1 MSLVI
6 KARTPTRSNTWK
18 AMRRQPLQA
27 KAAGESGG
35 V

>member
-6 KARTPTRSNTWK
+6 KARKPTRSNTWK
-18 AMRRQPLQA
+18 AMRKQPLQA
-27 KAAGESGG
+27 RAAGDSGG

>member
-27 KAAGESGG
+27 RAAGESGG

>member
-1 MSLVI
+1 MSLVR

-18 AMRRQPLQA
+18 AMRRQPVLA
-27 KAAGESGG
+27 RAAGESGG

>member
-6 KARTPTRSNTWK
+6 ENRTPTRSNTWK
-18 AMRRQPLQA
+18 ARRRQPTPA
-27 KAAGESGG
+27 RAAGESGG